1 MMYVLCN
8 VGIVPWSILLLLL
21 LLVVSGC
28 QYCYCWYFI
37 KEEATT
43 QRRCYFIYARIHI
56 LIHIRVCA
64 VLLPLTMVLAL
75 LMALPLLL
83 LLLLLIGVEEGAWC
97 VYFGNC

>member
-1 MMYVLCN
+1 MYVLCD
-8 VGIVPWSILLLLL
+8 VRIVPWSIPLLLLL
-21 LLVVSGC
+21 LLVVSDC
-28 QYCYCWYFI
+28 QYCYCWYYI
-37 KEEATT
+37 KEEAIT
-43 QRRCYFIYARIHI
+43 QRRCYFIYACIRI